1 MVGPCSNLPRRVVA
15 EAEEKVV
22 ADIHQFDLNPRF
34 QEVMQK
40 KRIEKD
46 FEEDHPCLRLDW
58 QWLDSFEIQSK
69 NILKFKVVA
78 STRWLFR
85 VPNESE

>member
-1 MVGPCSNLPRRVVA
+1 MFHVLTVNLPRQVVV

-22 ADIHQFDLNPRF
+22 GDIRQFDWNPHF
-34 QEVMQK
+34 QEVMQM

-69 NILKFKVVA
+69 NIFKFKVVA
-78 STRWLFR
+78 FTRWL
-85 VPNESE
+85 

>member
-22 ADIHQFDLNPRF
+22 ADIRQFDWNLHF